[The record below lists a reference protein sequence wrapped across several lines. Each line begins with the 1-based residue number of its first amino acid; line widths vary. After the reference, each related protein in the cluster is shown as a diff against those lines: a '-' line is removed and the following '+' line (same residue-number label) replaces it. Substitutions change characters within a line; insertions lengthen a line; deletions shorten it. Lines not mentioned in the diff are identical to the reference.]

1 MAKQP
6 LSTTSEV
13 IEALGGATAVAALTG
28 RKLTA
33 VSNWHKFEHFPAN
46 TYLTLITA
54 LHYRGWHA
62 PAWLWSMEPRPD
74 GGQPPD
80 AARASIEV
88 A

>member
-1 MAKQP
+1 MAKQRF
-6 LSTTSEV
+6 SSTSEV
-13 IEALGGATAVAALTG
+13 IEALGGVAAVGRLTG

-46 TYLTLITA
+46 TYLRMIAA
-54 LHYRGWHA
+54 LHDRGLHA

-74 GGQPPD
+74 VAD
-80 AARASIEV
+80 ISRSIEEV